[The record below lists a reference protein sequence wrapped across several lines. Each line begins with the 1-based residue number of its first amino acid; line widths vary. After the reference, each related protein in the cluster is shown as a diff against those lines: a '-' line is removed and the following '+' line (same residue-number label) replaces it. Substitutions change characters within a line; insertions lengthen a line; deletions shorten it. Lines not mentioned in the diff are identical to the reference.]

1 MLLSYKLFFVNNCPR
16 SERSERGGIF
26 QLPRACR
33 SVGKN
38 AYWKRIS
45 SQQNFRLFFHDPRFT
60 NIANCNYYTKSI
72 IFTWRTLLD
81 FAASLFTDLHWVRGT
96 NIGVRNRKYQNS
108 SSWSVYSISNDTLK
122 LHFNFYMASF
132 FFIFWEVEQ
141 ISWWSTEKWLHL
153 HLLRSCWTDYIG
165 AA

>member
-1 MLLSYKLFFVNNCPR
+1 MIFSQRRFFCFCPR

-26 QLPRACR
+26 QLPRACAR
-33 SVGKN
+33 VWEKCMLKANLEPGKIFVVFFFS
-38 AYWKRIS
+38 A
-45 SQQNFRLFFHDPRFT
+45 FRRL
-60 NIANCNYYTKSI
+60 NNANCNYYTKSI

-122 LHFNFYMASF
+122 LYLIFWLASF
-132 FFIFWEVEQ
+132 FFIFWETDQ
-141 ISWWSTEKWLHL
+141 FSSRS
-153 HLLRSCWTDYIG
+153 RSCWRWSS
-165 AA
+165 